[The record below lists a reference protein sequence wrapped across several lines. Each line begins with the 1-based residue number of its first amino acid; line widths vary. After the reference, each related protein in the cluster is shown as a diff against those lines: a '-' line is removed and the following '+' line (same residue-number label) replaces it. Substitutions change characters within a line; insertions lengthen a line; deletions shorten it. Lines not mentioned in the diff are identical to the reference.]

1 MAHTDTMQQRA
12 DAEAWSAGWWQSI
25 LLGAVVILGGLFML
39 RNAVAATVAS
49 AIVFG
54 VVLLATGVFEVVHA
68 FWAAHWSGLFWRLLV
83 GVLYAVGGA
92 ILIGDPLTA
101 SVLLTLGFAAALIAS
116 GAVRIYLALRD
127 WHRYGWLLLL
137 SGIVGI
143 LAGLVILAKWPLSGL
158 WVFGLVVGADLI
170 LHGLWWVASGW
181 SAHHAPR
188 AA

>member
-12 DAEAWSAGWWQSI
+12 DAGAWSAGWWQSI
-25 LLGAVVILGGLFML
+25 LLGLVLIFGGLFML

-116 GAVRIYLALRD
+116 GA
-127 WHRYGWLLLL
+127 GK
-137 SGIVGI
+137 SGNPCDR
-143 LAGLVILAKWPLSGL
+143 LTAPYWCDSRVISRMTDS
-158 WVFGLVVGADLI
+158 VN
-170 LHGLWWVASGW
+170 
-181 SAHHAPR
+181 R
-188 AA
+188 AAFEDVRGRTLEVING